1 MRYLVLTMV
10 CLAAVIAYVQRLAL
24 TVPTR
29 TIQSDLGIDEQD
41 VGLILGCWYW
51 AYAVL
56 QVPAGWVADRLGS
69 KRALVLFVLLW
80 SAFTGLAGLT
90 TGPCLVAVYEIAR
103 LVAPSSRVTALT
115 TVLTAMMSVGL
126 TGGLA
131 LSGWWGESWGYRS
144 AALVPVLSAA
154 VLLATA
160 LTFVHRWRRI
170 GPGDL

>member
-1 MRYLVLTMV
+1 MAAAAGAV
-10 CLAAVIAYVQRLAL
+10 LAAMLLTIPDDSAGMVVVLA
-24 TVPTR
+24 
-29 TIQSDLGIDEQD
+29 
-41 VGLILGCWYW
+41 
-51 AYAVL
+51 
-56 QVPAGWVADRLGS
+56 
-69 KRALVLFVLLW
+69 
-80 SAFTGLAGLT
+80 LAGLT

-115 TVLTAMMSVGL
+115 TVMTAVMSVGL

-170 GPGDL
+170 GPVDL